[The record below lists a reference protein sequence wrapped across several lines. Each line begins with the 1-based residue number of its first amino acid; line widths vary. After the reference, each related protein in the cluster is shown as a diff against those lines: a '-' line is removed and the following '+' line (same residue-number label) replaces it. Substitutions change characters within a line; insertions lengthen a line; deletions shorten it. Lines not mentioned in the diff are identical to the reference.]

1 MKLRAR
7 RHLREASRRNGSGA
21 RSVRHQFMRPVLYR
35 PEKVLTCDCGLPGGW
50 TGMADRDRGH
60 GRGID
65 RAGAHARGAAG
76 PGAAGAGRTGRQ
88 PPARPGQRP
97 GRHEPGRGGAGR
109 GHGPA
114 DAAGLGAPLQR
125 RGRRRP
131 ARPAARGTAVPPGR
145 GPAGDAQGADPQGPE
160 ARARRLR
167 GLARPRPARPGRAPL
182 RGALQRDRDA
192 EAAARA
198 RPLLAEGAAGPPRGR
213 PEGAG
218 ALQKNLPALIREVAA
233 RHPEA
238 ARVELWFMDEAR
250 IGQKGGVTHV
260 WHAKGVRPR
269 GVRQQ
274 GFASAHLFGAVC
286 PGREVGV
293 ALVLPE
299 VSTAAMGVFLAE
311 LSRAVP
317 AGTQAVLVLDG
328 AGWHVSEDLAV
339 PADPTLVH
347 PPPYSPELNP
357 VERVWEHLRDR
368 WLSHRV
374 LAGGYE
380 AVVDAACAA
389 WNALLAEPGR
399 LRSLTSFPWLPPA
412 VSTS

>member
-1 MKLRAR
+1 
-7 RHLREASRRNGSGA
+7 
-21 RSVRHQFMRPVLYR
+21 
-35 PEKVLTCDCGLPGGW
+35 
-50 TGMADRDRGH
+50 MADRDRGH

-65 RAGAHARGAAG
+65 REGAHARGAAG
-76 PGAAGAGRTGRQ
+76 PGAAGAGRPGRQ
-88 PPARPGQRP
+88 PPARPRQRP
-97 GRHEPGRGGAGR
+97 GRHEPGGGGAGR

-114 DAAGLGAPLQR
+114 DAAGLGPPLQP
-125 RGRRRP
+125 RGRRGP

-167 GLARPRPARPGRAPL
+167 GLARPRPARPGRAPF

-192 EAAARA
+192 AAAARA
-198 RPLLAEGAAGPPRGR
+198 RALLAEGAAGPSRGR
-213 PEGAG
+213 SEGAG
-218 ALQKNLPALIREVAA
+218 AVQKNLPSVIREAA
-233 RHPEA
+233 DRHPEA
-238 ARVELWFMDEAR
+238 GRVELWFMDEAR

-260 WHAKGVRPR
+260 WYARGVRPR

-286 PGREVGV
+286 PEREAGV

-299 VSTAAMGVFLAE
+299 VSTAAMEVFLAE
-311 LSRAVP
+311 LALTVP
-317 AGTQAVLVLDG
+317 PNL
-328 AGWHVSEDLAV
+328 
-339 PADPTLVH
+339 TLVH

-389 WNALLAEPGR
+389 WNALRAEPGR
-399 LRSLTSFPWLPPA
+399 LRSLTSYPWLPMS
-412 VSTS
+412 VTNS